1 MTQDRADRVLI
12 VGCGFPQLGLLRAAR
27 GLGLYVI
34 GVDANPGAIGA
45 SQCDRFVQCST
56 HDADAI
62 ARAVGDEGARGLT
75 TCGSELALTTTARV
89 AEHLELPFYADSKT
103 VERCQSKDLMR
114 AAYREGGA
122 PSPAFLL
129 AAEVGDVQRFA
140 SAQGLPLVLKP
151 SRGWGQRGVSK
162 VEREDELASAYERAR
177 SASSTGQ
184 VLVEEFID
192 GKEFSVNAYT
202 RNGAT
207 VVYSVT
213 ERVITSY
220 PDPPGITFAEW
231 FPSGLGREDESA
243 VKNAATLGVRALG
256 ITRGPSYTQLRV
268 GPKGPAIVET
278 AHRLGGGLDPD
289 VALLA
294 SGTSLFR
301 KILGVAL
308 GRPEWE
314 DDGGAFPP
322 SRRVPGLAVEGE
334 KHGGAIGKFLVGRP
348 GRVVSVR
355 GLESAREMP
364 GVVAA
369 EVYVTPGGVVHPL
382 TDGSKRA
389 GHVLAFGK
397 DREDAR
403 ERASRAAE
411 TIVIETV
418 PE

>member
-1 MTQDRADRVLI
+1 MTEERRSRVLI
-12 VGCGFPQLGLLRAAR
+12 VGCGFPQLGLIRAAR
-27 GLGLYVI
+27 SLGLYVI
-34 GVDANPGAIGA
+34 GVDANPRAIGA
-45 SQCDRFVQCST
+45 VHCDRFVESST
-56 HDADAI
+56 HDIDAI
-62 ARAVGDEGARGLT
+62 GRAVEAEGAQGIT

-89 AEHLELPFYADSKT
+89 AADLALPFYADPKT

-114 AAYREGGA
+114 TAYARGGA
-122 PSPAFLL
+122 PSPAFRL
-129 AAEVGDVQRFA
+129 AHELGEVLAFEREH
-140 SAQGLPLVLKP
+140 GLPLVLKP

-162 VEREDELASAYERAR
+162 VEKRDELVPAYERAR
-177 SASSTGQ
+177 TASSTGQ
-184 VLVEEFID
+184 VVVEEFID

-202 RNGAT
+202 REGET

-220 PDPPGITFAEW
+220 PEPPGITFAEW
-231 FPSGLGREDESA
+231 FPSGLPRDEELS
-243 VKNAATLGVRALG
+243 VVRAATLGVEALG

-294 SGTSLFR
+294 SGVSLFR

-308 GRPEWE
+308 SRPDWE
-314 DDGGAFPP
+314 RDEPLPALG
-322 SRRVPGLAVEGE
+322 VPGLAAEGE

-348 GRVVSVR
+348 GRVVR
-355 GLESAREMP
+355 IAGLEEARRMP
-364 GVVAA
+364 GIVAA
-369 EVYVTPGGVVHPL
+369 EVYVAPGATVHPL

-389 GHVLAFGK
+389 GHVLAFGD
-397 DREDAR
+397 DREHAR
-403 ERASRAAE
+403 ELATRAAE
-411 TIVIETV
+411 AIHIETV